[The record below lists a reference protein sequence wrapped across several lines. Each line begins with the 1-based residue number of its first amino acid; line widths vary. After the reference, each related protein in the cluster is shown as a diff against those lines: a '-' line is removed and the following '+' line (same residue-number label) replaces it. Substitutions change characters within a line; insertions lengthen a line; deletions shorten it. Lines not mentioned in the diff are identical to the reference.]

1 MRKDEINQSL
11 NEEQLISR
19 KEALKRAGL
28 MMGGFV
34 FAPALTGI
42 LNGCTPQAGEWTPVM
57 FDVDQA
63 ATIKAIVDTIFPETD
78 TPSAS
83 QAGIPGFIDE
93 LLSRNSSQD
102 DQEAFMAELAE
113 FMDQSADDLGV
124 SFAEAETAA
133 QTDYLMEIHKTASGQ
148 GEMLKN
154 TSLPSFFMK
163 MKSMTVVGYF
173 TSEPGATQ
181 VLRYAPIPGPY
192 RGCVPFEEVGRTW
205 AT

>member
-1 MRKDEINQSL
+1 MRKEEINQSL
-11 NEEQLISR
+11 TEEQLISR

-42 LNGCTPQAGEWTPVM
+42 LNGCTPQAGEWTPVI
-57 FDVDQA
+57 FDADQA
-63 ATIKAIVDTIFPETD
+63 ATLKAIVDTIFPETD

-83 QAGIPGFIDE
+83 QVGIPGYIDE
-93 LLSRNSSQD
+93 LLSRNSSKD
-102 DQEAFMAELAE
+102 DQEVFIAELTA
-113 FMDQSADDLGV
+113 FINQSAADLEGP
-124 SFAEAETAA
+124 FAAA
-133 QTDYLMEIHKTASGQ
+133 DVDTQYDYLMEIHKTSVGQ
-148 GEMLKN
+148 GETLKD
-154 TSLPSFFMK
+154 TSIPGFFMK
-163 MKSMTVVGYF
+163 VKWMTVVGYF

>member
-1 MRKDEINQSL
+1 MSKEMHNPQLS
-11 NEEQLISR
+11 EAQLISR
-19 KEALKRAGL
+19 KEAIKRAGL

-42 LNGCTPQAGEWTPVM
+42 LQGCTPQSGEWTPVM
-57 FDVDQA
+57 FDADQA
-63 ATIKAIVDTIFPETD
+63 ATLKAIVDTIFPETD

-83 QAGIPGFIDE
+83 QVGIPGFIDE
-93 LLSRNSSQD
+93 LLSRNSSKD
-102 DQEAFMAELAE
+102 DQDVFMAELTE
-113 FMDQSADDLGV
+113 FMNQSSADLEG
-124 SFAEAETAA
+124 SFATADAET
-133 QTDYLMEIHKTASGQ
+133 QYDYLMEIHKTSAGQ
-148 GEMLKN
+148 GETLKD
-154 TSLPSFFMK
+154 TSIPGFFMK
-163 MKSMTVVGYF
+163 VKWMTVVGYF

>member
-1 MRKDEINQSL
+1 MSNKKLNQHV
-11 NEEQLISR
+11 EETQGITR

-42 LNGCTPQAGEWTPVM
+42 LNGCTPQAGEWTPVA
-57 FDVDQA
+57 FDADQA

-93 LLSRNSSQD
+93 LLTRNSSKE
-102 DQEAFMAELAE
+102 DQATFMTELEE
-113 FMDQSADDLGV
+113 FMEQSAVDLGV
-124 SFAEAETAA
+124 PFAEAESVA
-133 QTDYLMEIHKTASGQ
+133 QTDYLMEIHKTAA
-148 GEMLKN
+148 GEGETLKD

>member
-1 MRKDEINQSL
+1 MRHEEDNQSL
-11 NEEQLISR
+11 SKEQLISR

-34 FAPALTGI
+34 FAPAITGV
-42 LNGCTPQAGEWTPVM
+42 LNGCTPQAGEWTPVA
-57 FDVDQA
+57 FDADQA

-83 QAGIPGFIDE
+83 QAGIPGYIDE
-93 LLSRNSSQD
+93 LLTRNSSPE
-102 DQEAFMAELAE
+102 DQEEFTSELSTFMT
-113 FMDQSADDLGV
+113 QSEADLGTP
-124 SFAEAETAA
+124 FFEADAEMQHE
-133 QTDYLMEIHKTASGQ
+133 YLMDIHRTASGQ
-148 GEMLKN
+148 GETLKE
-154 TSLPSFFMK
+154 TSIPNFFMK

-192 RGCVPFEEVGRTW
+192 RGCVPLEEVGRTW

>member
-1 MRKDEINQSL
+1 MRKEEINQSL
-11 NEEQLISR
+11 TEEQLISR

-42 LNGCTPQAGEWTPVM
+42 LNGCTPQAGEWTPVF
-57 FDVDQA
+57 FDADQA
-63 ATIKAIVDTIFPETD
+63 ATLKAIVDTIFPETD

-83 QAGIPGFIDE
+83 QVGIPGYIDE
-93 LLSRNSSQD
+93 LLSRNSSKD
-102 DQEAFMAELAE
+102 DQEAFIAELTA
-113 FMDQSADDLGV
+113 FINQSAADLEGP
-124 SFAEAETAA
+124 FAAA
-133 QTDYLMEIHKTASGQ
+133 DVDTQYDYLMEIHKTSVGQ
-148 GEMLKN
+148 GETLKD
-154 TSLPSFFMK
+154 TSIPGFFMK
-163 MKSMTVVGYF
+163 VKWMTVVGYF

-192 RGCVPFEEVGRTW
+192 RGCVPFDEVGRTW